1 MHLLDALNHLHGYVK
16 DGLEVKLASTLLK
29 QVFKRFAEEIHDHNV
44 EHLAV
49 FSFLVTDEVKE
60 RHVCFTAQLV
70 NELTFPKQHDV
81 ALHAHR
87 FLNFGGEHFT
97 SLALFNYNQ
106 KISSRIRQGI

>member
-1 MHLLDALNHLHGYVK
+1 MNNAFLVHLLDALNHLHGYVK

-87 FLNFGGEHFT
+87 FLLQN
-97 SLALFNYNQ
+97 SNQ
-106 KISSRIRQGI
+106 L

>member
-1 MHLLDALNHLHGYVK
+1 MNDPLIMDFLDSFYHLLCNQTAR
-16 DGLEVKLASTLLK
+16 LEVKLASTLLK

-87 FLNFGGEHFT
+87 FLLQN
-97 SLALFNYNQ
+97 SNQ
-106 KISSRIRQGI
+106 L